1 MDGVGWEGFGKGN
14 GNHVVI
20 KYCNV
25 EGLGYVVGDHN
36 CSFMIPGCLYMI
48 CLFIGLFCKIDVK

>member
-1 MDGVGWEGFGKGN
+1 MFIVYCFCHRLIIQFIGLLIMDGVGFRGFGKGN

-25 EGLGYVVGDHN
+25 EGLGYVVGVHN
-36 CSFMIPGCLYMI
+36 C
-48 CLFIGLFCKIDVK
+48 